1 MKLSFR
7 WLKFEQQEQSAC
19 GTDKKNVLP
28 ITNLMKKILLV
39 EDDPNLG
46 LLLQDYLQLKG
57 KYEVIL
63 AQDGEEGLTLFNK
76 DKFDLCILDVMMPK
90 KDGFSLGRDI
100 RKTDPVVPIIF
111 ATAKTMI
118 EDKSEAFTLG
128 GDDYI
133 TKPFRIEEL
142 LLRINALL
150 KRVANQENKAV
161 EEQNKF
167 QIGDYFFDY
176 TTQMIRKDDVQ
187 QKVSTKEA
195 ELLRLLCLRKNNVLT
210 REEALLSIW
219 HDDNYFN
226 GRSMDVFLSKLR
238 KYLKDDPRVEII
250 NVHGKGYKL
259 VEN

>member
-1 MKLSFR
+1 MKR
-7 WLKFEQQEQSAC
+7 
-19 GTDKKNVLP
+19 
-28 ITNLMKKILLV
+28 ILLV

-57 KYEVIL
+57 KFDVVL
-63 AQDGEEGLTLFNK
+63 CVDGEEGLRAFGK
-76 DKFDLCILDVMMPK
+76 QEFDMCILDVMMPK
-90 KDGFSLGRDI
+90 KDGFTLGKEI
-100 RKTDPVVPIIF
+100 RKINQHIPIIF
-111 ATAKTMI
+111 ATAKAMM
-118 EDKSEAFTLG
+118 EDKASAYDLG

-150 KRVANQENKAV
+150 KRVSVKEGV
-161 EEQNKF
+161 EVSPVETQF
-167 QIGDYFFDY
+167 QIGDYTFDY
-176 TTQMIRKDDVQ
+176 TTQLIHFNGQQ
-187 QKVSTKEA
+187 QKLSTKEA
-195 ELLRLLCLRKNNVLT
+195 ELLQLLCLKKNAVLT

-238 KYLKDDPRVEII
+238 KYLKEDPKVEIL

-259 VEN
+259 LVN

>member
-1 MKLSFR
+1 MFMTATAGNANT
-7 WLKFEQQEQSAC
+7 LK
-19 GTDKKNVLP
+19 G
-28 ITNLMKKILLV
+28 KKILLV

-57 KYEVIL
+57 KYDVVL
-63 AQDGEEGLTLFNK
+63 ARDGEEGSKLFTK
-76 DKFDLCILDVMMPK
+76 DNYDLCILDVMMPK
-90 KDGFSLGRDI
+90 KDGFSLGKEI
-100 RKTDPVVPIIF
+100 RKVNPVVPIIF

-150 KRVANQENKAV
+150 KRVSNQEKNV
-161 EEQNKF
+161 EEDTPDKF
-167 QIGDYFFDY
+167 DIGSYLFDY
-176 TTQMIRKDDVQ
+176 TSQTIKKDDFQ
-187 QKVSTKEA
+187 QKLSTKEA
-195 ELLRLLCLRKNNVLT
+195 ELLRLLCLKKNHVLT

-238 KYLKDDPRVEII
+238 KYLKEDPKVEII

-259 VEN
+259 IVN

>member
-1 MKLSFR
+1 MKR
-7 WLKFEQQEQSAC
+7 
-19 GTDKKNVLP
+19 
-28 ITNLMKKILLV
+28 ILLV

-57 KYEVIL
+57 KFDVVL
-63 AQDGEEGLTLFNK
+63 SVDGDEGLKAFTK
-76 DKFDLCILDVMMPK
+76 QDFDLCILDVMMPK
-90 KDGFSLGRDI
+90 KDGFTLGKEI
-100 RKTDPVVPIIF
+100 RKINENVPIIF
-111 ATAKTMI
+111 ATAKAMM
-118 EDKSEAFTLG
+118 EDKASAYDLG

-150 KRVANQENKAV
+150 KRVQSKEGSENALAQTNFEV
-161 EEQNKF
+161 
-167 QIGDYFFDY
+167 GDYVFDY
-176 TTQMIRKDDVQ
+176 TTQLIHYKGQ
-187 QKVSTKEA
+187 IQKLSTKEA
-195 ELLRLLCLRKNNVLT
+195 ELLKLLCLKKNAVLT

-238 KYLKDDPRVEII
+238 KYLREDPKVEIL

-259 VEN
+259 LVN

>member
-1 MKLSFR
+1 MKR
-7 WLKFEQQEQSAC
+7 
-19 GTDKKNVLP
+19 
-28 ITNLMKKILLV
+28 ILLA

-46 LLLQDYLQLKG
+46 MLLKDYLQLKG
-57 KYEVIL
+57 KFEVVL
-63 AQDGEEGLTLFNK
+63 CQDGEEASRAFTREH
-76 DKFDLCILDVMMPK
+76 FDICIFDVMMPQ
-90 KDGFSLGRDI
+90 KDGFTLGKEVRHI
-100 RKTDPVVPIIF
+100 NPTIPIIF
-111 ATAKTMI
+111 ATAKAMI
-118 EDKSEAFTLG
+118 EDKAEAYNLG

-150 KRVANQENKAV
+150 KRVAEPGKTEASIIPS
-161 EEQNKF
+161 KF
-167 QIGDYFFDY
+167 EIGNYKFDY
-176 TTQMIRKDDVQ
+176 TAQLITNGDAQ

-195 ELLRLLCLRKNNVLT
+195 ELLRLLCLKKNEVLT

-238 KYLKDDPRVEII
+238 KYLKEDPRVEII

-259 VEN
+259 LVS

>member
-1 MKLSFR
+1 
-7 WLKFEQQEQSAC
+7 
-19 GTDKKNVLP
+19 
-28 ITNLMKKILLV
+28 MKKILLV

-57 KYEVIL
+57 KFDVVL
-63 AQDGEEGLTLFNK
+63 STDGDEGLRAFNK
-76 DKFDLCILDVMMPK
+76 QQFDLCILDVMMPK
-90 KDGFSLGRDI
+90 KDGFTLGKEI
-100 RKTDPVVPIIF
+100 RKINQNIPIIF
-111 ATAKTMI
+111 ATAKAMM
-118 EDKSEAFTLG
+118 EDKVSAYDLG

-150 KRVANQENKAV
+150 KRVSAREPEPSGPAQTLFE
-161 EEQNKF
+161 
-167 QIGDYFFDY
+167 IGDYTFDF
-176 TTQMIRKDDVQ
+176 TTQMIHYKGQ
-187 QKVSTKEA
+187 NQKLSTKEA
-195 ELLRLLCLRKNNVLT
+195 ELLQLLCINKNSVLT

-238 KYLKDDPRVEII
+238 KYLKEDPKVEIL

-259 VEN
+259 LVN

>member
-1 MKLSFR
+1 MDVNSPI
-7 WLKFEQQEQSAC
+7 
-19 GTDKKNVLP
+19 KKQKV
-28 ITNLMKKILLV
+28 LLV

-57 KYEVIL
+57 KYDVTL
-63 AQDGEEGLTLFNK
+63 ATDGNEGLKSFMSE
-76 DKFDLCILDVMMPK
+76 DPDICILDVMMPK
-90 KDGFSLGRDI
+90 KDGFTLGKEI
-100 RKTDPVVPIIF
+100 RKVNPNVPIIF

-150 KRVANQENKAV
+150 KRASNQGKNTP
-161 EEQNKF
+161 EQQDKF
-167 QIGDYFFDY
+167 EIGDYLFDY
-176 TTQMIRKDDVQ
+176 TAQVIKKDSIQ

-195 ELLRLLCLRKNNVLT
+195 ELLRLLCIKKNNVLT

-226 GRSMDVFLSKLR
+226 GRSMDVFLSKIR
-238 KYLKDDPRVEII
+238 KYLKDDEKVEIL

-259 VEN
+259 VVN

>member
-1 MKLSFR
+1 
-7 WLKFEQQEQSAC
+7 
-19 GTDKKNVLP
+19 
-28 ITNLMKKILLV
+28 MKKILLV

-57 KYEVIL
+57 KFDVVL
-63 AQDGEEGLTLFNK
+63 CTDGEEGLKVFGK
-76 DKFDLCILDVMMPK
+76 HSFDLCILDVMMPK
-90 KDGFSLGRDI
+90 KDGFTLGKEI
-100 RKTDPVVPIIF
+100 RKSNEQVPIIF
-111 ATAKTMI
+111 ATAKAMM
-118 EDKSEAFTLG
+118 EDKASAYDLG

-150 KRVANQENKAV
+150 KRVSKDNNIV
-161 EEQNKF
+161 EPVQTQFE
-167 QIGDYFFDY
+167 IGKYTFDY
-176 TTQMIRKDDVQ
+176 TTQLIQ
-187 QKVSTKEA
+187 FNGQHQKLSTKEA
-195 ELLRLLCLRKNNVLT
+195 ELLQLLCLKKNTVLT

-238 KYLKDDPRVEII
+238 KYLREDPKVEIL

-259 VEN
+259 LVN

>member
-1 MKLSFR
+1 MKR
-7 WLKFEQQEQSAC
+7 
-19 GTDKKNVLP
+19 
-28 ITNLMKKILLV
+28 ILLV

-57 KYEVIL
+57 KFDVVL
-63 AQDGEEGLTLFNK
+63 CTDGEEGLRAFSKQN
-76 DKFDLCILDVMMPK
+76 FDLCILDVMMPK
-90 KDGFSLGRDI
+90 KDGFTLGKEI
-100 RKTDPVVPIIF
+100 RKINQEVPIIF
-111 ATAKTMI
+111 ATAKAMM
-118 EDKSEAFTLG
+118 EDKASAYDLG

-150 KRVANQENKAV
+150 KRVAVK
-161 EEQNKF
+161 EQVDQGPAQTQF
-167 QIGDYFFDY
+167 EIGDYTFDY
-176 TTQMIRKDDVQ
+176 TTQLIYYNGLQ
-187 QKVSTKEA
+187 QKLSTKEA
-195 ELLRLLCLRKNNVLT
+195 ELLRLLCLKKNAVLT

-238 KYLKDDPRVEII
+238 KYLREDPKVEIL

-259 VEN
+259 LVN